1 MKMNAVIPHLTQP
14 HVNRVNEMK
23 MIRNKYETVDTCLEN
38 AESELFSI
46 LLRHDSRRS
55 AEFRARLLSELLTA
69 VPLLLAVPLG
79 TYRSTGR

>member
-1 MKMNAVIPHLTQP
+1 MWSSAWCVHPYDRRMNQMNVIMNKM
-14 HVNRVNEMK
+14 
-23 MIRNKYETVDTCLEN
+23 VDTCLEN

-55 AEFRARLLSELLTA
+55 AELRARLLIELLTVA
-69 VPLLLAVPLG
+69 PLLAFPLA

>member
-1 MKMNAVIPHLTQP
+1 MKMNVALSVFEARSRTTTKHESNGNDGKWK
-14 HVNRVNEMK
+14 V
-23 MIRNKYETVDTCLEN
+23 VDTCLEN

-69 VPLLLAVPLG
+69 APLLAFPLG